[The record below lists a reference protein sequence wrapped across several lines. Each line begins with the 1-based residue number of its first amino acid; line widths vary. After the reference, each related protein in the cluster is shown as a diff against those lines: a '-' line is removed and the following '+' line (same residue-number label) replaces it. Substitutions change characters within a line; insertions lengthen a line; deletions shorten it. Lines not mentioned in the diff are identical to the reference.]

1 MLKTL
6 TISAL
11 GMAEMCRELQA
22 LGRAGSVAGSGVLVE
37 RLGGEFDR
45 VRQALELEITRIK
58 GTADPEEK
66 AQGSWGGA

>member
-11 GMAEMCRELQA
+11 GMAEMCRELQG
-22 LGRAGSVAGSGVLVE
+22 LGRAGSVATSGVLVE

-45 VRQALELEITRIK
+45 VRQELDLDASKSQR
-58 GTADPEEK
+58 TARSNDQVE
-66 AQGSWGGA
+66 AG